1 MNLLNLS
8 TYLPK
13 QCGIASFSKDL
24 RDNLTRLGEST
35 SIAAVSDPYYTYN
48 YPDEVSYII
57 KQHELKD
64 YIGVANAINKNRSID
79 LVIIQHEYG
88 IYGGADGEHLLWF
101 TSNLA
106 KPYVIV
112 AHTTLPEPSVN
123 QRLVLSN
130 LCQRAAAVI
139 AMTKNSAGLLSRV
152 YEVAP
157 EKLYIIH
164 HGVPAFRERCRK
176 LLKQEHGYEGRELIT
191 TFGLI
196 GPGKGI
202 EIGIKSLKDLARK
215 HENLMYLIVGKTHPM
230 LLQHEGERY
239 REMLYDLINS
249 LGLQDHVKF
258 INRFLEPEELGEY
271 LYMSDIYLSPYT
283 NRDQAISGTLA
294 YALGC
299 GRAIVST
306 PYTYALEMLSQG
318 QRGLVA
324 ADACP
329 ESVAELL
336 DQVLSEPD
344 LKLQLENGAAKL
356 GERMKWPYIAK
367 QYANLAES
375 ILELEKPF
383 GATSPVKRSG
393 DGFKGGLPKPV
404 LARNGSALAI
414 QGGDSLSQPRENP
427 DYIPV
432 LDINLKSVSQ

>member
-1 MNLLNLS
+1 MHFLNLS
-8 TYLPK
+8 TYLPR
-13 QCGIASFSKDL
+13 QCGIATFSKDL
-24 RDNLTRLGEST
+24 RDNLTRLGERT

-57 KQHELKD
+57 KQHEMGD
-64 YIGVANAINKNRSID
+64 YIRVANAVNKNRSID

-101 TSNLA
+101 TSSLA
-106 KPYVIV
+106 KPYVLV
-112 AHTTLPEPSVN
+112 AHTALPDPSVN

-130 LCQRAAAVI
+130 LCQRAAAVV
-139 AMTKNSAGLLSRV
+139 AMTKNSAGLLSSV

-164 HGVPAFRERCRK
+164 HGVPAFRKRCRK

-202 EIGIKSLKDLARK
+202 EIGIKSLKDLAKK
-215 HENLMYLIVGKTHPM
+215 HANLMYLIVGKTHPM

-249 LGLQDHVKF
+249 LGLQDHVEF
-258 INRFLEPEELGEY
+258 INRFLEPEELGDY
-271 LYMSDIYLSPYT
+271 LYMTDVYLSPYP

-299 GRAIVST
+299 GRAIVSS

-324 ADACP
+324 VDAAP
-329 ESVAELL
+329 ESLAELL

-344 LKLQLENGAAKL
+344 LKLLLENNAARL
-356 GERMKWPYIAK
+356 GDRMKWPYIAK
-367 QYANLAES
+367 QYANLAGS
-375 ILELEKPF
+375 ILESEI
-383 GATSPVKRSG
+383 
-393 DGFKGGLPKPV
+393 
-404 LARNGSALAI
+404 AI
-414 QGGDSLSQPRENP
+414 
-427 DYIPV
+427 
-432 LDINLKSVSQ
+432 

>member
-1 MNLLNLS
+1 MNFLNLS
-8 TYLPK
+8 TYLPR

-24 RDNLTRLGEST
+24 RDNLTRVGEST

-112 AHTTLPEPSVN
+112 AHTALPEPSVN

-202 EIGIKSLKDLARK
+202 EIGIKSLKDLTRK

-271 LYMSDIYLSPYT
+271 LYMSDIYLSPYP

-324 ADACP
+324 ADARP
-329 ESVAELL
+329 ESLAELL
-336 DQVLSEPD
+336 DQILSEPD
-344 LKLQLENGAAKL
+344 LKLLLENGAAKL

-367 QYANLAES
+367 QYANLAGS
-375 ILELEKPF
+375 ILELERPF

-393 DGFKGGLPKPV
+393 DGVKGGLPKPV
-404 LARNGSALAI
+404 LARNGSTLTI

-427 DYIPV
+427 GCVPV
-432 LDINLKSVSQ
+432 FDISLKSVSQ